1 MSSLELANKNSK
13 ELIEH
18 FKDRWSKEELDK
30 QLKLQDLTEYNLS
43 IWNEDKNEG
52 D

>member
-30 QLKLQDLTEYNLS
+30 QLKLQELTEYNLKL
-43 IWNEDKNEG
+43 WEDK
-52 D
+52 